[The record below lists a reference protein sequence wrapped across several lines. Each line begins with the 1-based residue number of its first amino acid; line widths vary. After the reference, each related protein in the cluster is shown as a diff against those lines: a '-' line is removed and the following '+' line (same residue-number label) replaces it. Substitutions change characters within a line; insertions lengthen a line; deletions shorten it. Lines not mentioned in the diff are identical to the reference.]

1 MVSKA
6 KKLGLIVNPVAG
18 IGGRVGLKGSDGLE
32 IQKKALQ
39 LGAVPQAISR
49 TIAALEAILPLK
61 AGIEVITYP
70 GEMGE
75 DAARSC
81 GFDPEVI
88 GSIRPGKTTP
98 ADTQQAALD
107 MLAYPGDLC
116 LFAGGDGTARD
127 ICSAV
132 GENLPALGIPA
143 GVKIHSAVFGINPKN
158 AGDLASLYLEGK
170 LAVLHESEVMDIDE
184 ESFRQGKVSPRLYG
198 YLKIPY
204 RRSLVQGPKMAS
216 DPTRAASQREIAA
229 FVASQIE
236 PDCLYIL
243 GPGTTL
249 RAVADFL
256 GVKKI
261 LIGVDVLLN
270 GKIIASDVN
279 EGQLLN
285 LIEGQKSRIIVS
297 PIGGQGFI
305 FGRGNQQI
313 SPRVIQKVGCD
324 NLLLISTLE
333 KIQSLKGEPLWVD
346 TGDRSVDLSLAGY
359 RRVITGYK
367 ESIIYK
373 VTC

>member
-1 MVSKA
+1 MVSEI

-18 IGGRVGLKGSDGLE
+18 LGGKVGLKGSDGLE
-32 IQKKALQ
+32 IQEKALR
-39 LGAVPQAISR
+39 LGAVPQAINR
-49 TIAALEAILPLK
+49 TIAALEAILSLK

-75 DAARSC
+75 DATRSC
-81 GFDPEVI
+81 GFDPVVI
-88 GSIRPGKTTP
+88 GSIGPGKTTP
-98 ADTQQAALD
+98 ADTQRAALD
-107 MLAYPGDLC
+107 MLAYPVDLL

-132 GENLPALGIPA
+132 GENLPSLGIPA

-158 AGDLASLYLEGK
+158 AGELAALYLEGK

-204 RRSLVQGPKMAS
+204 RHSLVQGPKMAS
-216 DPTRAASQREIAA
+216 SPAMAASLREIAA

-249 RAVADFL
+249 RAVADYL
-256 GVKKI
+256 GVKKT

-270 GKIIASDVN
+270 GKVIASDVN
-279 EGQLLN
+279 EAQLLN
-285 LIEGQKSRIIVS
+285 LLEGQKARIIITL
-297 PIGGQGFI
+297 IGGQGFI

-313 SPRVIQKVGCD
+313 SPRVIQKVGYD
-324 NLLLISTLE
+324 NLTLISTPE
-333 KIQSLKGEPLWVD
+333 KIQSLKGGPLWVD

-359 RRVITGYK
+359 WRVITGYK